1 MAMKLEQSDEP
12 GNRYCSQCKKVFF
25 SYPINKEHCGHKTYD
40 IMALG
45 VEQSTKP
52 GFRYCL
58 TCKTDF
64 FHYPVNEDHQ
74 GHKTYALG
82 VEQSTEPGYRY
93 CSTCDNN
100 FRHPINDEHQDH
112 KTYETRQCLFLD
124 LKYQLLQATQE
135 IEDILKKLTVQEHTA
150 HNSITRPLQTL
161 KQETET
167 SIEQHETVPQFH
179 RIASWN
185 LKKLSDNTKTS
196 LILYEQR
203 LHSICKTILYYQFD
217 IVALQEVC
225 TETTAKFLVRML
237 NENSDLN
244 WDKKLIQ
251 TNREF
256 PTILYNEYI
265 TDAWKNTRLKE
276 MIAELKYQKAPFSCT
291 FEIPTRSTSK
301 KIVLIST
308 HITCADEDKKTTE
321 LKKLPHLLLLH
332 DSMSHDSMSHDSM
345 PHDSTSHDSTSH
357 DSTSLDSMSH
367 DSMSHVILLGDFNTG
382 PDKLDDAIKSTSH
395 KCVLP
400 EGTKTNTAGTRSY
413 DNILVSSKDKKLIK
427 DWSVGSIIT
436 CKGLRALDFLITF
449 PYL

>member
-1 MAMKLEQSDEP
+1 MAMKLEQSHEP
-12 GNRYCSQCKKVFF
+12 GFRYCSQCDTDFF
-25 SYPINKEHCGHKTYD
+25 SYPINKEHRGHKTYD

-45 VEQSTKP
+45 VDQSTKP

-64 FHYPVNEDHQ
+64 FHYPINEDHQ
-74 GHKTYALG
+74 GHTTYALG
-82 VEQSTEPGYRY
+82 VEQSTEPGHRY
-93 CSTCDNN
+93 CSTCDKN
-100 FRHPINDEHQDH
+100 FCHPIIDEHQDH

-124 LKYQLLQATQE
+124 MKYQVLQATQE
-135 IEDILKKLTVQEHTA
+135 IEDTLKKLTVQEHTA
-150 HNSITRPLQTL
+150 HNSIPLQTIKL
-161 KQETET
+161 ETET
-167 SIEQHETVPQFH
+167 SIEQHRTVPQFH

-196 LILYEQR
+196 LLLYVQR
-203 LHSICKTILYYQFD
+203 VQSICKTILYYQFD

-225 TETTAKFLVRML
+225 TETTAKLLVRML

-265 TDAWKNTRLKE
+265 TDAWKNTEWQK
-276 MIAELKYQKAPFSCT
+276 MIALLKYQKAPFSCT
-291 FEIPTRSTSK
+291 FEIHTGSTSK

-321 LKKLPHLLLLH
+321 LKELQHLLLLH
-332 DSMSHDSMSHDSM
+332 DLMYHDSMC
-345 PHDSTSHDSTSH
+345 
-357 DSTSLDSMSH
+357 
-367 DSMSHVILLGDFNTG
+367 HVILLGDFNTG

-400 EGTKTNTAGTRSY
+400 EGIKTNTADTKSY
-413 DNILVSSKDKKLIK
+413 DNIVVSSKDKNLIK

-436 CKGLRALDFLITF
+436 CKGLRALDVSDHLPIFVDMDI
-449 PYL
+449 